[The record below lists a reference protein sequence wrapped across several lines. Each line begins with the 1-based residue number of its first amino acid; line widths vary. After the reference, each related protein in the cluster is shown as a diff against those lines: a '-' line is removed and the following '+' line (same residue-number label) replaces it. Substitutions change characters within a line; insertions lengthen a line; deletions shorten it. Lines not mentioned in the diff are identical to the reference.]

1 MSSPEPPSERR
12 QAPPWWP
19 EGEPWKG
26 DRDHQGRRRGGWG
39 GGWGGSGWGP
49 GRSGRR
55 RFGCIFGLVFVLFIG
70 SIVAFIIGLLAT
82 ALGITGDPGD
92 PLGAGL
98 RIGGLVVLGIG
109 VIGIVAGVRAVRAVT
124 RPLDELDEATRR
136 VEAGDYS
143 VRVGEVRGPRSVRRL
158 ARGFDTMVA
167 RLEVDEQQRRTLLA
181 DVSHE
186 LRTPLAVV
194 QGQLEAIIDGVHE
207 PDEGHLA
214 AVLEQTRVIARLV
227 EDLRT
232 VALSEAGTL
241 PLHREPTDLGLVASE
256 VADAFRPAAQQA
268 GVDIVVNAPEAFP
281 QGDLDPFRMREV
293 LSNLMANALRYT
305 PVGGRVTMTVDSDGE
320 RATVVVADTGAGIA
334 PDVLPHVFERFV
346 RSADSHGSG
355 LGLAISRNLVE
366 AHGGSISAQ
375 SMPGAGT
382 TITVDLPL
390 SPPSDD

>member
-1 MSSPEPPSERR
+1 MGP
-12 QAPPWWP
+12 
-19 EGEPWKG
+19 
-26 DRDHQGRRRGGWG
+26 GR
-39 GGWGGSGWGP
+39 GWGP
-49 GRSGRR
+49 GRPGRR

-70 SIVAFIIGLLAT
+70 SIVAFAIGLLAT
-82 ALGITGDPGD
+82 ALGLTGAGDPGD

-98 RIGGLVVLGIG
+98 RIGGLAALGIG
-109 VIGIVAGVRAVRAVT
+109 VIGIIAGVRAVRAVA

-167 RLEVDEQQRRTLLA
+167 RLEVDERQRRTLLA

-207 PDEGHLA
+207 PDEGRLA
-214 AVLEQTRVIARLV
+214 AALEGTRVIARLV

-256 VADAFRPAAQQA
+256 VADAFRTAADQV
-268 GVDIVVNAPEAFP
+268 GVDIVVKASDVFP
-281 QGDLDPFRMREV
+281 QADLDPLRMREV
-293 LSNLMANALRYT
+293 LSNLVANALRYT
-305 PVGGRVTMTVDSDGE
+305 PARGRVTLTVASQGD
-320 RATVVVADTGAGIA
+320 RAMVVVADTGAGIA
-334 PDVLPHVFERFV
+334 PDVLPHVFDRFV

-355 LGLAISRNLVE
+355 LGLAISRHLVE

-375 SMPGAGT
+375 STPGSGT

-390 SPPSDD
+390 VPPSDYD